1 MFDKKFK
8 GLDKSKEI
16 RMLSLLDVHP
26 GCAVTI
32 HDSKT
37 HPLSTCL
44 GHWRIQCSQYHTT
57 PPPKCKSDEEESLA
71 GDKVAEI
78 NTKPPTS
85 MSRLMA
91 QKRKELFLCSVK
103 LNWIM
108 MPLLKHRQQKPMI
121 TMRRRSQCRAPHT
134 FKVC

>member
-1 MFDKKFK
+1 
-8 GLDKSKEI
+8 
-16 RMLSLLDVHP
+16 MLSLLDVHP

-71 GDKVAEI
+71 GDKVTEI
-78 NTKPPTS
+78 NTKPPNNKHGKTHGTKKKGVVPMFSKNKQDHVASLETS
-85 MSRLMA
+85 SA
-91 QKRKELFLCSVK
+91 KADDHNEEK
-103 LNWIM
+103 
-108 MPLLKHRQQKPMI
+108 KPMQGATHI
-121 TMRRRSQCRAPHT
+121 QSLLMDHV
-134 FKVC
+134 K